1 MPTEKKIRTVAELQ
15 QLVGQAEM
23 AVSAAYAG
31 LTVAEMN
38 QLRRALRSAGLEAHV
53 VKNRLFAIA
62 ADAAGRPEAAAL
74 AEGPTMIIFARGDVV
89 TGAKAIVEYVR
100 ANRNAF
106 QPRKAYLSGQVLDAT
121 VLQELAE
128 LPPREVLLAQLAGAV
143 VSPVARLKGLFDRIL
158 TNPAGNLL
166 GGLLRETAGLLEARA
181 KQLEAGA

>member
-15 QLVGQAEM
+15 ELLAHAQM

-53 VKNRLFAIA
+53 VKNRLFEIA
-62 ADAAGRPEAAAL
+62 ANAAGRPEAAAL
-74 AEGPTMIIFARGDVV
+74 TEGPTMILFAKDDVV
-89 TGAKAIVEYVR
+89 AAAKAITEYVR
-100 ANRNAF
+100 TARNAF
-106 QPRKAYLSGQVLDAT
+106 QPRKAYLSGQVLDAR

-128 LPPREVLLAQLAGAV
+128 LPPREVLLGQLAGALA
-143 VSPVARLKGLFDRIL
+143 SPVARLKGLFDRIL

-166 GGLLRETAGLLEARA
+166 NGLLRETVGLLEARA
-181 KQLEAGA
+181 RQIEAGT